1 MSVMTHP
8 SPGAL
13 LEEKIKAKNL
23 NQGQAADLIGI
34 SRQYL
39 NGVINGKYPFTADLG
54 LKLKEPL
61 GLPPEFWTEA
71 VRNYEEFLRSDQGQ
85 RVKRAKDEEALLLD
99 FELQSART
107 LVDYQ
112 ILAALDAGYL
122 GISPAPGRD
131 RVMAASVVLSLDL
144 KGSLYSRLGGI
155 SEPVATKPALVL
167 KHGETVYISTLEKV
181 RLPSRITGHVLG
193 LHDSLEAQCLH
204 LSCARTLEPGH
215 SPNHVTFSLT
225 NIGPFT
231 VRLSYG
237 DPCLVIAFEFLS
249 QEPVRP
255 R

>member
-1 MSVMTHP
+1 MSVMAFK
-8 SPGAL
+8 SPGEL
-13 LEEKIKAKNL
+13 LEEKIKGKNL

-61 GLPPEFWTEA
+61 GLSPEFWTEA
-71 VRNYEEFLRSDQGQ
+71 VRNYEEFLQSDQGQ
-85 RVKRAKDEEALLLD
+85 QVKRAKDEEALLLD

-107 LVDYQ
+107 LVDHQ
-112 ILAALDAGYL
+112 ILSALDAGYL

-131 RVMAASVVLSLDL
+131 RVMASSVVLGLDL
-144 KGSLYSRLGGI
+144 KGSLYSSAGGVPE
-155 SEPVATKPALVL
+155 SAATKPALAL
-167 KHGETVYISTLEKV
+167 GRGETLSISTIEKI
-181 RLPSRITGHVLG
+181 RLPSRVTGHVLG
-193 LHDSLEAQCLH
+193 LHDSLAAQCLH

-215 SPNHVTFSLT
+215 PANHITFSLT

-237 DPCLVIAFEFLS
+237 DPCLVIAFEFLA